1 MFDWM
6 DDVSTD
12 TASFDD
18 QSGPYIPEA
27 SDCIR
32 CGLCISLCPTYK
44 LFHIEEESPR
54 SRIRTIDKIIND
66 KGSPT
71 ADELG
76 YLNNCTQCRA
86 CETICPSQ
94 MAYGQLFDQAREKL
108 SSNQALKQNTH
119 FLAPLGFKLIER
131 KKLFTM
137 VTVLLAGYQKIGL
150 STLLRKTPLLR
161 LFKLDKAEAL
171 LPEVTT
177 QTLTDNYYPTSQEFR
192 GTVALF
198 TGCISE
204 HFDQKTLLASI
215 KVLNTIGFTV
225 LIPKTQGCCGALHQH
240 QGQSHIAD
248 QLATNNINV
257 FNTLT
262 VDAIIYTSSACGLML
277 KEYELKDSLAIDK
290 FNVPLMDITEF
301 LCMHWPEGLKLNDA
315 ALSGKS
321 VSVHE
326 PCSQRNVSKVS
337 EKKHQY
343 VYSLLEKIPGLS
355 VQALKDN
362 QICCGAGGIHCLTHP
377 EIAEPLRTIKLDYF
391 QQSKADYLV
400 TTNIGCSLHL
410 NSGLTSN
417 KTVASNKVIHP
428 VVLIAEQIK

>member
-1 MFDWM
+1 MFEWM
-6 DDVSTD
+6 DDITTD
-12 TASFDD
+12 EAALYD

-27 SDCIR
+27 SDCMR

-44 LFHIEEESPR
+44 LVHIEEESPR

-66 KGSPT
+66 KGNLT

-76 YLNNCTQCRA
+76 HLNNCTQCRA

-94 MAYGQLFDQAREKL
+94 MAYGQLFDQARERLL
-108 SSNQALKQNTH
+108 SSQTSKPGTH
-119 FLAPLGFKLIER
+119 FLAPLGFKLIEH
-131 KKLFTM
+131 KKLFSM
-137 VTVLLAGYQKIGL
+137 VTVLLAGYQKSGL
-150 STLLRKTPLLR
+150 ATLVRKTRLLR
-161 LFKLDKAEAL
+161 LLKLDKAEAL
-171 LPEVTT
+171 LPQVTI
-177 QTLTDNYYPTSQEFR
+177 QTLTDHYYPTAQKFR

-198 TGCISE
+198 TGCIGE

-215 KVLNTIGFTV
+215 KVLNAIGFTV

-240 QGQSHIAD
+240 QGQSHVAD

-257 FNTLT
+257 FNTLP
-262 VDAIIYTSSACGLML
+262 VDAIIYIASACGLML

-321 VSVHE
+321 VAVHE
-326 PCSQRNVSKVS
+326 PCSQRNISKVS
-337 EKKHQY
+337 ENKHQY
-343 VYSLLEKIPGLS
+343 VYSLLEKIQGFKVLPLP
-355 VQALKDN
+355 DN
-362 QICCGAGGIHCLTHP
+362 QTCCGAGGIHCLTHP
-377 EIAEPLRTIKLDYF
+377 EIAEPLRTIKLDHF
-391 QQSKADYLV
+391 QESRADYLV

-410 NSGLTSN
+410 SSGLALN
-417 KTVASNKVIHP
+417 KTVSSDKVIHP
-428 VVLIAEQIK
+428 IVLIAESI